1 VSDASAPTLSGVPA
15 DVTVTCDN
23 IPAVASPSASDVCDA
38 TPAITFAE
46 TSTKGTDPDQA
57 SFYNY
62 EITRTWTATDA
73 AGNSS
78 SQSQKITVS
87 DASAP
92 TLSGVPADV
101 TVTCDNIPAVASP
114 SASDVC

>member
-1 VSDASAPTLSGVPA
+1 ASAPTLSGVPA

-23 IPAVASPSASDVCDA
+23 IPAVATPSASDVCDS

-73 AGNSS
+73 
-78 SQSQKITVS
+78 
-87 DASAP
+87 
-92 TLSGVPADV
+92 
-101 TVTCDNIPAVASP
+101 
-114 SASDVC
+114 